1 MLNLGIVGCGYWGPN
16 LIRNFHNLGDCRVK
30 KICDVDAK
38 RLSHL
43 KSLYPQVETTSEY
56 NDVIND
62 AGIDAVVMA
71 TPVHSHFDIAHKCLR
86 AGKHTFIEKPMAS
99 SSEQCKR
106 LIEIAE
112 AKNLTLMVGHTF
124 IYSTPVN
131 RIKEII
137 DSGEL
142 GQLLYISS
150 QRLNL
155 GLFQK
160 DINVVWDLAPHDISI
175 ILYIVKE
182 KLESVSCQGKAHVN
196 PKIEDVTSMTLNF
209 ENNVFSVIQS
219 SWLDPNKVR
228 QMKFVGSKKML
239 VYDDIEPNEKIKI
252 YDRSVEAPPYYDTF
266 AEFQYSYHYGDM
278 CAPYLKLVE
287 PLKVECQHFLD
298 CIKHGTKCLSSGQEG
313 FQVVKVLESAT
324 ESLKKDGIK
333 VSVTI

>member
-1 MLNLGIVGCGYWGPN
+1 MVDIGIIGCGYWGPN

-30 KICDVDAK
+30 KICDVDVQ

-43 KSLYPQVETTSEY
+43 KSLYPQVETTSKY
-56 NDVIND
+56 SDITNDT
-62 AGIDAVVMA
+62 GIDAVAIA
-71 TPVHSHFDIAHKCLR
+71 TPVEWHFEIAYECLR
-86 AGKHTFIEKPMAS
+86 AGKHSFIEKPMAS
-99 SSEQCKR
+99 SSEQCR
-106 LIEIAE
+106 QLIEIAQK
-112 AKNLTLMVGHTF
+112 KNLTLMVGHTF
-124 IYSTPVN
+124 VYSTPVN
-131 RIKEII
+131 RIKGII

-160 DINVVWDLAPHDISI
+160 DINVTWDLAPHDISI
-175 ILYIVKE
+175 IMYIVKE
-182 KLESVSCQGKAHVN
+182 KLESVNCQGKAHVN
-196 PKIEDVTSMTLNF
+196 PKVEDVTNMTLNF
-209 ENNVFSVIQS
+209 ENDVFGVVQS

-287 PLKVECQHFLD
+287 PLKVECRHFLD
-298 CIKHGTKCLSSGQEG
+298 CIERRTKCLSGGEEG
-313 FQVVKVLESAT
+313 FQVVKVLEAAT

-333 VSVTI
+333 VGITI